1 MACYE
6 DLLEHQR
13 KNGVVVSLRNKQAD
27 NSKISSSPEGDD
39 ILGVNTER
47 NEVRCRVI
55 PETIRELLKRL
66 VEQCVTIILDAE
78 EEPERVEVEAVVGDL
93 LVAETVD
100 HKFKFVDIRC
110 ICAVIVDREAL
121 IEGLLGT
128 KFRDERN
135 ENVEEEKN
143 PKKW

>member
-13 KNGVVVSLRNKQAD
+13 KNGIVVRLRN
-27 NSKISSSPEGDD
+27 NRTNNLEISSSPEGDD
-39 ILGVNTER
+39 ILGVNAER

-78 EEPERVEVEAVVGDL
+78 EEPETVEVEAVVGDL

-110 ICAVIVDREAL
+110 ICAVIVDREEL

-128 KFRDERN
+128 KFRNERN
-135 ENVEEEKN
+135 GNVEEE
-143 PKKW
+143 